1 VLHRLEADTQ
11 AAWRDLVFNASFQ
24 DRLVDIGVLSRPEA
38 VLVGA
43 VGPAARSTGISDDA
57 RTSQAGW
64 LTYDGFEPAIGE
76 RASGD
81 VRARFDQRKLELR
94 QTFALLGGFLS
105 SPITADACASG
116 DHAVAHAVT
125 RIESPRGA
133 TICALEGDGARL
145 DRLHLHTGSYANWPV
160 LARIVSGNLLP
171 DFPLINK
178 SFELCYACADR

>member
-1 VLHRLEADTQ
+1 
-11 AAWRDLVFNASFQ
+11 
-24 DRLVDIGVLSRPEA
+24 VLSRPEA